1 MVKGGGLI
9 SIIFMLIMLLSPP
22 GIAVENK
29 RLFDGKQ
36 FTKQIRLELRVAKVI
51 KHPLLTRGPLDYLAE
66 GGRKPAEDNEAE
78 FYRCNEK
85 PILTDEDALADIAK
99 EVALAQ
105 GEQIKELKSKYYCY
119 RFDILN
125 YFITTYQN
133 EALRRAL
140 NNGFEEYFI
149 SVKNPNPYNVSY
161 LLNQAVFA
169 ENKEALNLVAENCT
183 KEDLYSALLN
193 FITKYDSDNE
203 VVERHKKKYNYLRLN
218 YNDLAQAVLHDN
230 IYDLKAVNEIIAQ
243 EFKSKK
249 LGYESLR
256 QEYLKALNYLIDLR
270 LHSKK

>member
-1 MVKGGGLI
+1 MVKGGVLI
-9 SIIFMLIMLLSPP
+9 SMIFMLMLLLSPP
-22 GIAVENK
+22 GIAAENK
-29 RLFDGKQ
+29 GLFDGQQ

-51 KHPLLTRGPLDYLAE
+51 KHPLLTRGPLDYLSE
-66 GGRKPAEDNEAE
+66 GGRKPAEDNESE

-85 PILTDEDALADIAK
+85 PILTDEAALADIAK

-133 EALRRAL
+133 DALRRAL

-169 ENKEALNLVAENCT
+169 ENKEALNLLSENGSQY
-183 KEDLYSALLN
+183 LYLALLN
-193 FITKYDSDNE
+193 FIMGRNDDGNLDEEIKKREYRYKNRKVNSD
-203 VVERHKKKYNYLRLN
+203 
-218 YNDLAQAVLHDN
+218 DLVHAVLHN
-230 IYDLKAVNEIIAQ
+230 SQYDLATVK
-243 EFKSKK
+243 EFIPKNS
-249 LGYESLR
+249 R
-256 QEYLKALNYLIDLR
+256 QKEYLKALNSLIDIR
-270 LHSKK
+270 IRAKN